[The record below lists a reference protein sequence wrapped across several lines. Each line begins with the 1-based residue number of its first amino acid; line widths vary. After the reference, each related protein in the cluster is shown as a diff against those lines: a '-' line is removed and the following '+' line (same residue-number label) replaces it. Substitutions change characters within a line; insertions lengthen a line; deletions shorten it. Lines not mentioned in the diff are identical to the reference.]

1 MNELWGWAA
10 LMGQKVFRMLTGERF
25 VSTVLC
31 VFAFIVLVEVV
42 TARRWRRYLTRTFL
56 TDLTYFFF
64 FTAGIYY
71 FLFSG
76 PVERLAHWVV
86 TTHLQSLVVDV
97 YGWLP
102 VGLKALAFIMTIDFC
117 EWCMH
122 RLGHANKWYW
132 KFHCIHHTP
141 ETLTPLSKFRIH
153 WADMLVFGTFKAI
166 PILLLGHMGV
176 TWMPYLPLGLLQIF
190 SHFDVNIHY
199 GPVLGRFL
207 VSPRYHRVHHSADPA
222 QQNTNF
228 GIIFS
233 CWDYIFGT
241 ANADLTRPKQFGLR
255 EPKVPDSFAVQF
267 FYPFL
272 LVGRGLGLGGPRPQ
286 AEGEVR
292 PAA

>member
-1 MNELWGWAA
+1 MA
-10 LMGQKVFRMLTGERF
+10 QKVTRALTGERF
-25 VSTVLC
+25 VATVLW
-31 VFAFIVLVEVV
+31 VFGFIVLMELV

-56 TDLTYFFF
+56 TDLTYFLF
-64 FTAGIYY
+64 FTAGVYY
-71 FLFSG
+71 FFFSK
-76 PVERLAHWVV
+76 PVERLAHYVVV
-86 TTHLQSLVVDV
+86 TYMSGFVIDAF
-97 YGWLP
+97 GWLP
-102 VGLKALAFIMTIDFC
+102 IGLKALAFIMTIDFL

-153 WADMLVFGTFKAI
+153 WGDMLVFGTFKAI

-190 SHFDVNIHY
+190 SHFDVDIHY
-199 GPVLGRFL
+199 GPVLGRLL

-222 QQNTNF
+222 QRNTNF

-241 ANADLTRPKQFGLR
+241 ANADLTRPKALGLP
-255 EPKVPDSFAVQF
+255 ETHVPDSFAVQF

-272 LVGRGLGLGGPRPQ
+272 LVWRGMGFGGPRPQ